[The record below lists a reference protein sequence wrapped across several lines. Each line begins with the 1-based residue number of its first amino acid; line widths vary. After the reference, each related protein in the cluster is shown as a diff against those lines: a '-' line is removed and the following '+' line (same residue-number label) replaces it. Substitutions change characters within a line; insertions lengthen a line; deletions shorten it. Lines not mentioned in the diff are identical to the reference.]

1 MIKRLLQLAVVSFMA
16 LSAAALASI
25 DVFEFSSEQK
35 RAEYNALTKELRCPK
50 CQNQDIADS
59 NSPIAQDMRFQ
70 VHRLIEEGKSPATVV
85 EFMVER
91 FGDFVTYKPKII
103 PATYL
108 LWFGPFML
116 VGLGL
121 LVVLLLSSKRR
132 KSNEPQL
139 VELDASAKERLA
151 SMLNDADSTKKSNS
165 DKGKE

>member
-1 MIKRLLQLAVVSFMA
+1 
-16 LSAAALASI
+16 
-25 DVFEFSSEQK
+25 
-35 RAEYNALTKELRCPK
+35 
-50 CQNQDIADS
+50 
-59 NSPIAQDMRFQ
+59 
-70 VHRLIEEGKSPATVV
+70 
-85 EFMVER
+85 MVER